1 MFDTK
6 SSFVN
11 FSPGSRSR
19 RDCRLKLGKLF
30 RQSEFDL
37 LSPNRAENRSSF
49 VDLWKGSSVQFK
61 ICRQIGNYK
70 IDNLGRFFAQK
81 YTSSK
86 KKDLVVRQN
95 ITK

>member
-30 RQSEFDL
+30 RKSEFDL

-49 VDLWKGSSVQFK
+49 VDLWKGSSEKRHWEQVQEDVFM
-61 ICRQIGNYK
+61 IEHLI
-70 IDNLGRFFAQK
+70 
-81 YTSSK
+81 
-86 KKDLVVRQN
+86 
-95 ITK
+95 